1 MLLKEEIGLNVLPF
15 GLLELSADGTILY
28 YSPDEKEDQKVNNSD
43 LVGHNLLTDITPL
56 AQAGEFRERLRN
68 FRRSHAPADSF
79 HLTFNLED
87 GGVQAKVLLAH
98 IREQSET
105 GATDSTLV
113 HIRRT

>member
-1 MLLKEEIGLNVLPF
+1 M
-15 GLLELSADGTILY
+15 
-28 YSPDEKEDQKVNNSD
+28 
-43 LVGHNLLTDITPL
+43 
-56 AQAGEFRERLRN
+56 N

-79 HLTFNLED
+79 YLTFNSED

-113 HIRRT
+113 HIRRA